1 MRRLIP
7 VLCTLLCAISG
18 CQTAPN
24 VINYHY
30 KVPAD
35 TVPDGAIVTILQTKN
50 GFDAFDNDTT
60 AVLVDYSKLSVSY
73 FHFTGNP
80 PAASDPLV
88 LEWNAIGSDTAV
100 DTNLPNVVTAMRI
113 DTSPNLPMGQRF
125 PNLPPIRPDRRRP
138 WLNGRKPAA
147 GGRPWS
153 PSCHPRTGAQSS
165 SATLMGCPTPSL
177 PSPSIGPR
185 APSRR
190 RSIAGLRCCAPP
202 SKPPNGSS
210 ARR

>member
-50 GFDAFDNDTT
+50 GFDAFDSDTT
-60 AVLVDYSKLSVSY
+60 AVLVDYSKLSVSH

-113 DTSPNLPMGQRF
+113 DTSPNLPMGQFAAMGQASLSVRF
-125 PNLPPIRPDRRRP
+125 PD
-138 WLNGRKPAA
+138 G
-147 GGRPWS
+147 
-153 PSCHPRTGAQSS
+153 RTGRYVADGSPGTYFEIRLDQADVQASRKRI
-165 SATLMGCPTPSL
+165 GCVVNCLAKRDP
-177 PSPSIGPR
+177 GDGDVR
-185 APSRR
+185 A
-190 RSIAGLRCCAPP
+190 GDV
-202 SKPPNGSS
+202 
-210 ARR
+210 ARIVVLENVYLLDHD